1 MFYENQHGI
10 ISMLLTE
17 KPNLKS
23 PFWKIVFN
31 KVTIAEDEFTSQS
44 LTELTLANYLHFLI

>member
-23 PFWKIVFN
+23 PFWKILFN
-31 KVTIAEDEFTSQS
+31 KVKIAEDEFTSQS
-44 LTELTLANYLHFLI
+44 LTELTFANYLHFLI